1 MNNYQA
7 EILLKSPKEEP
18 KGREIQ
24 MMVDTVQAIE
34 LDVKKTA
41 GSMEAETDQ
50 DNLLV
55 IEIILDR
62 EEESTQEEE
71 SLSATIKQS
80 EELPVEPR
88 NLLNGNK

>member
-24 MMVDTVQAIE
+24 MLEDTIQAIE
-34 LDVKKTA
+34 LDVNKTA

-50 DNLLV
+50 DNHLV
-55 IEIILDR
+55 SVKLYWIE
-62 EEESTQEEE
+62 
-71 SLSATIKQS
+71 KKN
-80 EELPVEPR
+80 LPKKKKVYLRP
-88 NLLNGNK
+88 